1 MENNYLVKEK
11 GKFMNAV
18 SVKGIVSI
26 DGNFLLR
33 QNERNEYELL
43 GGKLEKSDSDLE
55 SRLKQEF
62 LEESGIKVDVEKGL
76 EPCFLS
82 VNNKKILIVPY
93 ICKIKFIPDILFD
106 EDGGKLFWINKAEL
120 ENLNM
125 PTSYLDSINQVS
137 PRDSEIKINGTK
149 HFYEDYQFSIFVRIL
164 NQNCEAIEIVEVENQ
179 ILFEIKQKYEIKKN
193 NKLVFNN
200 CVVEGN
206 NLYID
211 YSYKV

>member
-1 MENNYLVKEK
+1 
-11 GKFMNAV
+11 MNAV

-62 LEESGIKVDVEKGL
+62 LEESGIKVDAEKGL

-106 EDGGKLFWINKAEL
+106 EDGGKLFWIN
-120 ENLNM
+120 
-125 PTSYLDSINQVS
+125 
-137 PRDSEIKINGTK
+137 EI
-149 HFYEDYQFSIFVRIL
+149 F
-164 NQNCEAIEIVEVENQ
+164 
-179 ILFEIKQKYEIKKN
+179 
-193 NKLVFNN
+193 
-200 CVVEGN
+200 
-206 NLYID
+206 
-211 YSYKV
+211 